1 MIRELI
7 GEREGENYELHRK
20 YLNPYFVR
28 VLSIIGYDVV
38 YVRGEG
44 PWLYD
49 REGNRYLDFLS
60 GYSVFNLG
68 RNHPVVKAALMEVLE
83 LDRPNLVQMDCPL
96 LAGILAEKLV
106 EVTQRAYPGLDAV
119 FFTNSGTEAVEGA
132 LKFARAATGRPR
144 FLHLAHSFHGLT
156 LGSLSVNGDAY
167 FRDGFGELL
176 PATAIPMNDLSA
188 LERELRKGDVACF
201 IAEPIQGK
209 GVYVPDD
216 EFLPEAQKLCRKHGA
231 LFILDEVQ
239 TGFGR
244 TGKFFCGEHW
254 GLEPDIVTVAK
265 TLSGGY
271 IPVGAIVT
279 RREIHRKVF
288 RNLER
293 AVVHSNTFGM
303 NELAMAA
310 GLAAL
315 KVIEE
320 ERLVERAAEMGARFM
335 EGLKWLQEKYEM
347 VADVRGKGLMLGI
360 EFGPPSSLKLKAAWK
375 GVEGVKRGLFAQ
387 LIVMGLMREHRLL
400 TQVSAHGVNIIKFLP
415 PLVVGE
421 EEIDYALEALDHV
434 LSEAHRFPGG
444 IWGLAKDLV
453 RGALGARAYPA
464 PE

>member
-1 MIRELI
+1 MGIKELI
-7 GEREGENYELHRK
+7 REREGENYDLHRK
-20 YLNPYFVR
+20 YLNPFFVR
-28 VLSIIGYDVV
+28 VLEIIGYDVV
-38 YVRGEG
+38 YTRGEG
-44 PWLYD
+44 AWLYD
-49 REGNRYLDFLS
+49 KDGNRYLDFLS

-68 RNHPVVKAALMEVLE
+68 RNHPKVKQALMEILE

-106 EVTQRAYPGLDAV
+106 EVAQRAFPGLDAV

-132 LKFARAATGRPR
+132 LKFARAATGKTR
-144 FLHLAHSFHGLT
+144 FLHLEHSFHGLT
-156 LGSLSVNGDAY
+156 LGSLSVNGDRY
-167 FRDGFGELL
+167 FREGFSELL
-176 PATAIPMNDLSA
+176 PSTAIPMNDLET
-188 LERELRKGDVACF
+188 LERELKKGDVACF

-216 EFLPEAQKLCRKHGA
+216 DFLPEAQRLCRKYGA

-244 TGKFFCGEHW
+244 TGRFFCGEHW
-254 GLEPDIVTVAK
+254 ELEPDIVTVAK

-271 IPVGAIVT
+271 VPVGAIIT
-279 RREIHRKVF
+279 RREIHKKVF
-288 RNLER
+288 RGLER

-310 GLAAL
+310 GIAAL
-315 KVIEE
+315 EVIEE
-320 ERLVERAAEMGARFM
+320 EGLVSRAAEMGERFKS
-335 EGLKWLQEKYEM
+335 GLEVLQEKFEM
-347 VADVRGKGLMLGI
+347 VVDVRGKGLMLGI
-360 EFGPPSSLKLKAAWK
+360 EFGPPKSLKLKAGWK
-375 GVEGVKRGLFAQ
+375 SVETVKKGLFAQ
-387 LIVMGLMREHRLL
+387 LIVMGLMKERRFL

-415 PLVVGE
+415 PLIVGE

-453 RGALGARAYPA
+453 KSALSA
-464 PE
+464 